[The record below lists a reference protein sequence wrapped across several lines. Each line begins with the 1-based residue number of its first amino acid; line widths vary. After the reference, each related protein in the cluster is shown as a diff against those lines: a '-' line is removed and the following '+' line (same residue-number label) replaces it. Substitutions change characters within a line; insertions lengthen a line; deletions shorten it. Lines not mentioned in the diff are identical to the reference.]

1 MRRLTILL
9 IAAAFILLPL
19 QDALAHGGGLNSQGC
34 HNETAT
40 GGYHCHRDR
49 DDDKDDWETA
59 GAILGG
65 LLSSRAHHLH
75 AQAQASGQLSWVR
88 ARDRGRPGRQRLRWR
103 ALRRSR
109 LVRTAVKYRPKLDP
123 KVDLKGATPWGR
135 GVQSV
140 SPRAF

>member
-65 LLSSRAHHLH
+65 LLALGLIIYMLKPKHPASSLGFAPEI
-75 AQAQASGQLSWVR
+75 AADQDGNAYVG
-88 ARDRGRPGRQRLRWR
+88 ARW
-103 ALRRSR
+103 
-109 LVRTAVKYRPKLDP
+109 
-123 KVDLKGATPWGR
+123 KVDW
-135 GVQSV
+135 
-140 SPRAF
+140 